1 VGTDSPDPR
10 LSEAVSRALGR
21 PIERLVD
28 VRGESLAYDA
38 FLANRSV
45 SRVRGTA
52 STPDGPIRWTLIE
65 KVTEG
70 PGIASAY
77 LYDNGLREFRAYA
90 SGLLH
95 DLAPGLVAP
104 KAHGV
109 AESADGRLTLWLE
122 DLHADARRMARDDVV
137 DAAGHLGRFAGRW
150 HDRLPDVP
158 WFFTGWIERHGQPES
173 VAPTLERFRAL
184 RSRAAIE
191 ARTGWRI
198 GAAVELI
205 ERQAAIGAVL
215 RRLPET
221 LCHHDAVGANVFRR
235 RRDGEDETV
244 LIDWEMVGPG
254 PIGAD
259 LASLIFSSA
268 RRGDLSADEAIDLL
282 PAALDAYAHGMADAG
297 FEPNPVILRRAVHAA
312 IGLRWALARDIV
324 VALEDGTPVRRGSAP
339 HESADDAM
347 DQLIR
352 LSRLLL
358 DSASAAV

>member
-1 VGTDSPDPR
+1 MGSESLEVG
-10 LSEAVSRALGR
+10 LSEAVSRALGK
-21 PIERLVD
+21 PIDGLVD
-28 VRGESLAYDA
+28 VRRDPLAYDA

-45 SRVRGTA
+45 SRLRGTA
-52 STPDGPIRWTLIE
+52 ATPDGSMQWALIE

-70 PGIASAY
+70 PGVASAY
-77 LYDNGLREFRAYA
+77 LYDNGLREFQAYR
-90 SGLLH
+90 SGLLG

-104 KAHGV
+104 TAHGME
-109 AESADGRLTLWLE
+109 ESADGRLTLWLD
-122 DLHADARRMARDDVV
+122 DLHTDGRRMAGDDVV
-137 DAAGHLGRFAGRW
+137 GTARHLGRFAGRW
-150 HDRLPDVP
+150 HDRLPDHP
-158 WFFTGWIERHGQPES
+158 WLFTGWIERHGQPES
-173 VAPTLERFRAL
+173 VAPTLERLRAL

-191 ARTGWRI
+191 ARIGWRI
-198 GAAVELI
+198 EAAVELI
-205 ERQAAIGAVL
+205 EQQAAIGSVL
-215 RRLPET
+215 RRLPQT

-268 RRGDLSADEAIDLL
+268 RRGDLPADEAIDLI

-297 FEPNPVILRRAVHAA
+297 TDPDPVTLRGAVQAA

-339 HESADDAM
+339 EEPAEDAM
-347 DQLIR
+347 NQLIM

-358 DSASAAV
+358 DSASAVR